1 LVLLFLIRIDKIPNF
16 LGEIYLS
23 SIKNNYFFEKRWALA
38 AITIGFL
45 VGFFSAY
52 LCIIWHL
59 VIFGFNIMYIV
70 SPLLAG
76 LVETI
81 IARRKYGKSTGAIS
95 ALLTFILINIY
106 GWFLPGTFVDP
117 TKEPASLSLITLIAI
132 GLTIQAAFPILV
144 NYILFVVIVGIFV
157 RLISLPSRI
166 AGRAKKKEDQE
177 LVRGEEIIFEGL
189 TEPLV
194 STPDLE
200 GENISDYVGMVTG
213 EAIAEEKE
221 SQGVLNKILKMVQPL
236 ELEDLNLIDAR
247 EQAVAR
253 MLENAE
259 SLGATTVVEI
269 LIDYVSVGGLQGSA
283 TIVTATGTAVI
294 LK

>member
-1 LVLLFLIRIDKIPNF
+1 M
-16 LGEIYLS
+16 S

-166 AGRAKKKEDQE
+166 AGRAKKKEDRE

-253 MLENAE
+253 MLKNAE